1 MHPHPHRITQLDHV
15 NFLYMTPRVGFLTS
29 PTCIDIFLCYIRAT
43 AGDSAYMSEPIMPH
57 REENIPLPKNA
68 ADAFPELS
76 PSEELTMRANVVKLM
91 SDLTGKPLIPTQDNA
106 DQAKELAREMI
117 SNPAHRPDFA
127 QYPNETLA
135 MLAGMV
141 AQMNVSIVN
150 ELADFKLYVVNKLV
164 MEIENAKDSKARI
177 TAISKLGEVDGV
189 DAFKKRSEVT
199 HKIMSIEE
207 VEKELLDTLTKLEDK
222 AIDVEAREIVRAESP
237 LRRDSIQSE

>member
-1 MHPHPHRITQLDHV
+1 MAPSESLSLLIC
-15 NFLYMTPRVGFLTS
+15 YLTLPYGS
-29 PTCIDIFLCYIRAT
+29 HQRQTRSHKSD
-43 AGDSAYMSEPIMPH
+43 MSEPIMPH
-57 REENIPLPKNA
+57 IEENIPLPKNA

-199 HKIMSIEE
+199 HKVMSIEE

-222 AIDVEAREIVRAESP
+222 AIDVEAREIIRAE
-237 LRRDSIQSE
+237 IKSE

>member
-1 MHPHPHRITQLDHV
+1 
-15 NFLYMTPRVGFLTS
+15 MTPRVGFLTS

-57 REENIPLPKNA
+57 IEENIPLPKNA

-91 SDLTGKPLIPTQDNA
+91 SDLTGKPLIPTQGNA